1 MSTDVIEFPVQR
13 TNKYKQEQVD
23 AVLEEDSNFKF
34 IHELLTAISDIGLPI
49 EGTPSEKARELY
61 AKYQRE
67 NKFAEWEQAMEAE
80 QELESKKEEM
90 E

>member
-67 NKFAEWEQAMEAE
+67 NRFTEWAQAMEAE
-80 QELESKKEEM
+80 QELQSKKEEV